1 MSIITQALKKAQHE
15 QRVQQP
21 RRARYGSLASV
32 RLNEPRRRPSR
43 LVAVGGVL
51 LLGAGIAAYL
61 WPSMRGAAPIAMT
74 VPSNPPAAPDIQIA
88 LPPSA
93 PVSNPQ
99 ARSPQTPDPWVLKL
113 LQPGAQPRTTPPPI
127 NTANLETPRTVP
139 PPQVRPVQPRRT
151 PPPNPPV
158 AATPALSRK
167 AQLAR
172 AQQHF
177 DRGLEAYDA
186 GLLDKAESLLQQAIT
201 FDPTL
206 KRAFNSLGNLYYQR
220 EAYEQAKAMYEKALA
235 LDPDYIKAR
244 NNLGNT
250 YMQLD
255 MSFKAI
261 TELTKAILAD
271 SESGLAYYNMACVY
285 ARTSE
290 PEKAIRYLEMAIV
303 RDPEARHWAKTDDDF
318 SAVRSKSEFQ
328 KLLGTSS

>member
-99 ARSPQTPDPWVLKL
+99 ARSPQTPDPWSSL
-113 LQPGAQPRTTPPPI
+113 LQPVPNRHAAHQHGQPRPD
-127 NTANLETPRTVP
+127 
-139 PPQVRPVQPRRT
+139 RPPRRSGSRAVRT
-151 PPPNPPV
+151 HYRRRH
-158 AATPALSRK
+158 PALSRK

-172 AQQHF
+172 PTTL
-177 DRGLEAYDA
+177 DRGL
-186 GLLDKAESLLQQAIT
+186 SL
-201 FDPTL
+201 
-206 KRAFNSLGNLYYQR
+206 
-220 EAYEQAKAMYEKALA
+220 
-235 LDPDYIKAR
+235 
-244 NNLGNT
+244 
-250 YMQLD
+250 
-255 MSFKAI
+255 
-261 TELTKAILAD
+261 
-271 SESGLAYYNMACVY
+271 
-285 ARTSE
+285 
-290 PEKAIRYLEMAIV
+290 
-303 RDPEARHWAKTDDDF
+303 
-318 SAVRSKSEFQ
+318 
-328 KLLGTSS
+328 

>member
-139 PPQVRPVQPRRT
+139 PPAGPTGTAAPY
-151 PPPNPPV
+151 
-158 AATPALSRK
+158 AATQPTGRRHPGSVAEGT
-167 AQLAR
+167 AR
-172 AQQHF
+172 PC
-177 DRGLEAYDA
+177 
-186 GLLDKAESLLQQAIT
+186 
-201 FDPTL
+201 PTTL
-206 KRAFNSLGNLYYQR
+206 
-220 EAYEQAKAMYEKALA
+220 
-235 LDPDYIKAR
+235 
-244 NNLGNT
+244 
-250 YMQLD
+250 
-255 MSFKAI
+255 
-261 TELTKAILAD
+261 
-271 SESGLAYYNMACVY
+271 
-285 ARTSE
+285 
-290 PEKAIRYLEMAIV
+290 
-303 RDPEARHWAKTDDDF
+303 
-318 SAVRSKSEFQ
+318 
-328 KLLGTSS
+328 